1 MARFIIFCFFFQAED
16 GIRDDLVTGVQTCA
30 LPISE
35 LLDITTNPPVTA
47 VPLAYA
53 EEPILA
59 KMPSTKF
66 PYIKQ
71 KTFIIMT
78 IHGSAFEGNNAIH
91 CSLQEYRSSQ
101 NSLTILF
108 CIMSCSPILL
118 FWTFSI
124 PK

>member
-1 MARFIIFCFFFQAED
+1 MA
-16 GIRDDLVTGVQTCA
+16 
-30 LPISE
+30 SE

-53 EEPILA
+53 EEPILT

-91 CSLQEYRSSQ
+91 CSLQEQRSSQ
-101 NSLTILF
+101 NSLLMTLYFFILVQGDV
-108 CIMSCSPILL
+108 ISVEYQ
-118 FWTFSI
+118 
-124 PK
+124 